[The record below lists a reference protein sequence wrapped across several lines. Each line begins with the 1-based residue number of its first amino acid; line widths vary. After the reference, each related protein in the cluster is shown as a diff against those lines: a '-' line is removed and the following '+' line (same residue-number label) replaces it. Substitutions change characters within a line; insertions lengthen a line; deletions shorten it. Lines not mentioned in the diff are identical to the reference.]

1 MMTKAP
7 CFPSPLWRWPCPVR
21 PADMPRFRCRPE
33 GRGHFPQG
41 GTPEDTYGDLY
52 RAVELARV
60 FPDSKTFAD
69 MVPLDGPAA
78 VMAAYK
84 AENPQGKEAL
94 SAFVAKHFLKIGDR
108 ISTS

>member
-1 MMTKAP
+1 LVVWPALSFECLP
-7 CFPSPLWRWPCPVR
+7 HDQSPLLSLAALALALSGA
-21 PADMPRFRCRPE
+21 PAAAPLSAAAQRVE
-33 GRGHFPQG
+33 TISQKA

-78 VMAAYK
+78 VLAAYK
-84 AENPQGKEAL
+84 AENPQGRK
-94 SAFVAKHFLKIGDR
+94 R
-108 ISTS
+108 